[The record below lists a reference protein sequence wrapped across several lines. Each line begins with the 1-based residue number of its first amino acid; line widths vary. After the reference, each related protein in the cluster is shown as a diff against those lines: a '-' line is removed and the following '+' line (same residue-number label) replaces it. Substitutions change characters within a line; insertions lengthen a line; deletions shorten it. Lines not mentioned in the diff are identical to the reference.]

1 MPTRHGLRD
10 MLLASMDLLLED
22 HFVTLESNHQA
33 QTRRISHLERST
45 QDSGLALIQAQ
56 ADYAALEATVLED
69 RKKSESLEKELEKER
84 SLRQAQAKDA
94 TSLISQLEKQLHSQ
108 TRSTSSLE
116 NRITNL
122 TASLRESQNEID
134 RLESEMTKGYSEM
147 NGRLSNIGRL
157 EKEAVDWKNKAEE
170 AEFTVRALREE
181 GVRMSRELEKTGKI
195 IEELEKGRKFV
206 TRV

>member
-1 MPTRHGLRD
+1 M
-10 MLLASMDLLLED
+10 
-22 HFVTLESNHQA
+22 
-33 QTRRISHLERST
+33 ERST
-45 QDSGLALIQAQ
+45 QDSGLALIQTQ
-56 ADYAALEATVLED
+56 ADYAALETTVLED
-69 RKKSESLEKELEKER
+69 RKKAELLDQELDKEK

-108 TRSTSSLE
+108 TKSTSSLE
-116 NRITNL
+116 NRIANL
-122 TASLRESQNEID
+122 TTSLEESQNEID

-157 EKEAVDWKNKAEE
+157 EKEAVEWKNKAEE

-181 GVRMSRELEKTGKI
+181 GVRMSRELEKRGRV